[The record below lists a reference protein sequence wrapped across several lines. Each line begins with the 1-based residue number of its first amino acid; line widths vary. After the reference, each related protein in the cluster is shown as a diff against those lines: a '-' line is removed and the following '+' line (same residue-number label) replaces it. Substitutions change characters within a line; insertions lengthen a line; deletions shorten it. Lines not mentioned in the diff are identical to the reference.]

1 MLYYLTGPPPVLPLH
16 GQLIQIWG
24 RVNKDV
30 WRVKGF
36 KPGAKLIAAPLHI
49 SYVNQ
54 ARRSLSVFG
63 TWIPRAGPVCMCMH
77 ATVRAC
83 LLVCLRYRQHSPD
96 LASNKSRRRP
106 KSSAVGGRR
115 REVRRGG
122 IGGIRRACIC
132 PGDSC
137 NALCLFVLDMQRQSA
152 GAWSSWA
159 GGVAGSLRSPVLLL
173 IRRSPSAES
182 RSCCFSRL
190 FRNPL

>member
-1 MLYYLTGPPPVLPLH
+1 M
-16 GQLIQIWG
+16 
-24 RVNKDV
+24 
-30 WRVKGF
+30 
-36 KPGAKLIAAPLHI
+36 
-49 SYVNQ
+49 NQ
-54 ARRSLSVFG
+54 ERRSRSVFG
-63 TWIPRAGPVCMCMH
+63 TWIHLAGPVCMCVH

-83 LLVCLRYRQHSPD
+83 LHVCLRYRQHSPD

-115 REVRRGG
+115 RGPTGGQKGG

-137 NALCLFVLDMQRQSA
+137 NALCLFVLDMQRQST

-159 GGVAGSLRSPVLLL
+159 GGVAGSLRSPVLLF

-190 FRNPL
+190 FRNPLCTPASAEETAWQLNPPSLHSAT